1 MVVGGA
7 GLACAYVALDG
18 NLSSVDIDAKLGA
31 DRPDDVDDGSQD
43 ILVLGSDSRSGD
55 NGKYGRDEGAAR
67 SDTAMVLHVDKGH
80 KSASVVSI
88 PRDTLIERPA
98 CESDTTGDEVPAEH
112 RAMFN
117 TAYEV
122 GGPACAVKTVES
134 MSGIRMDHYLEVDF
148 TGFKKLIDELGGV
161 EVTTKTAIDDS
172 KSHLDLEPGTHTL
185 NGEESL
191 GLVRTR
197 KSVGDGSDLGRI
209 QLQQAFIK
217 ALIDQTRSVGVFS
230 SPKKLYGLADAATKA
245 VTTDSG
251 LGSVK
256 KLTGFANGLRGARRR
271 RRPHGD
277 PARRVRPGRPEP
289 GAAAGGGGPPGLGRP
304 PAGPADP
311 RRRHRGLRGRQ
322 GRRLPGRA
330 VAHRSPPVPAPGAGI
345 PDARPRFWE
354 IRPVLADWY
363 VGPGSRPRTSA
374 WTTRRP
380 PETRRHLE
388 ARHSPRVRR
397 DPGQLHLRCVVHHP
411 EHHRQRHHPCR
422 RLLRVPPVLH
432 GQAEDPRHRR
442 PRGPL
447 RGPLRQ
453 G

>member
-1 MVVGGA
+1 MSEQSRSTGRIRGTGSRRRKPSRRHRAKVVAAWTVAGAVVVGGA
-7 GLACAYVALDG
+7 GLGYAYLALDG
-18 NLSSVDIDAKLGA
+18 NLASVDIDAKLGT

-55 NGKYGRDEGAAR
+55 NGTYGEDEGAAR
-67 SDTAMVLHVDKGH
+67 SDTAMVVHVDKGH

-98 CESDTTGDEVPAEH
+98 CVSDTTGEAVGAEQ

-148 TGFKKLIDELGGV
+148 TGFKELIDELGGV
-161 EVTTKTAIDDS
+161 EITTRTAIDDS

-217 ALIDQTRSVGVFS
+217 ALMEQAKDVGVFT
-230 SPKKLYGLADAATKA
+230 SPSRLYGLADAATKA

-256 KLTGFANGLRGARRR
+256 KLTGFANGLK
-271 RRPHGD
+271 
-277 PARRVRPGRPEP
+277 
-289 GAAAGGGGPPGLGRP
+289 GLNAENVHMVTLP
-304 PAGPADP
+304 VEYDPADP
-311 RRRHRGLRGRQ
+311 NRVLPQEKAGRQ
-322 GRRLPGRA
+322 VWAALKHDRPI
-330 VAHRSPPVPAPGAGI
+330 PASATEKSAGDKG
-345 PDARPRFWE
+345 DA
-354 IRPVLADWY
+354 AK
-363 VGPGSRPRTSA
+363 
-374 WTTRRP
+374 
-380 PETRRHLE
+380 
-388 ARHSPRVRR
+388 
-397 DPGQLHLRCVVHHP
+397 VV
-411 EHHRQRHHPCR
+411 E
-422 RLLRVPPVLH
+422 
-432 GQAEDPRHRR
+432 
-442 PRGPL
+442 
-447 RGPLRQ
+447 
-453 G
+453 